1 MPKRDLRGGVR
12 LQTQQDPE
20 RPNPT
25 FIPVANQFAGWLVEL
40 FGDRHSAAGLTAA
53 LPELRLLVAEAVARA
68 QPATSDAKDSKT
80 ST

>member
-1 MPKRDLRGGVR
+1 MSVLAAAALDRDG
-12 LQTQQDPE
+12 
-20 RPNPT
+20 
-25 FIPVANQFAGWLVEL
+25 AGWLVEL